1 VRSFALLC
9 IIAFFNYPLIAQAP
23 RAILADGSGPWRD
36 DRWIATV
43 AELGRLL
50 NDAGYS
56 IETVSPVDLPTTLGA
71 SNLLL
76 ALPSLE
82 SLPFDTFTAV
92 VNHLNR
98 GGMLMATGGV
108 PFRDALYLA
117 PNGAW
122 LDSAAYQQ
130 LTGSL
135 PLQGLFR
142 APAYETL
149 CPSTKQYTNRSG
161 LRVPFPRS
169 PGLTSVTD
177 EQGRYSALGD
187 PLSPA
192 ATFYK
197 GSLIPYLIVW
207 LPSPQLSDPLRS
219 QFVAALR
226 AAGNQLYFLNAG
238 PNQITWLPGEHISG
252 AGAIANASLTP
263 VKAVLQ
269 WSIVSASS
277 AIAQPPVQVSLP
289 SGGHVSVPF
298 DVGVLPNGDYTLR
311 ARLMISDEE
320 VDRIDSPIRVLDP
333 LLTRQPDQKIHVV
346 NGAFYAGNQRVFLQ
360 GVNYWPRYVAGMEQ
374 YRFNGRS
381 WLAPDQYDPNVIE
394 ADLSEIAA
402 LHFNLVSIQ
411 YEDLLGDTPVLGRAL
426 IDFLERCREH
436 GLWARIAIR
445 ATSVNAA
452 YSGMLLPGLGAV
464 LEYGYLPG
472 NDRVFSYELLWEPMV
487 GSHDH
492 GGQGGFVNG
501 VYTVNLGRTL
511 LDPDWR
517 SWVNDQYGSL
527 ANAQQA
533 WGITGP
539 QDAKGQL
546 TNPLD
551 EHIENDGPWRIM
563 VAAYRR
569 FLDDYLGR
577 NLGLIAREIRRTDP
591 DTLLSYRNW
600 ATMTEVHNSQTG
612 YDLGTAAAHLDFFS
626 PENYQAFVWPDD
638 RKWGFVTAYS
648 RYRTGGKPVQW
659 TEFGFNV
666 GSNDGTSDTL
676 ASETA
681 TCDTM
686 MRLINDDGSNAAS
699 VWWWPGGPAPVDQS
713 DFGIVDPDGTPR
725 GCALTLSQ
733 WSATFASSPPDLG
746 SGSVVT
752 LSVDRDADARG
763 QYGLFLNLQSSYA
776 QARSGGQRVFLS
788 DQGTNSDTATA
799 PLIQVGNVPYVGS
812 GPMKYANAEFGGVR
826 IVCPNLDVTVENNS
840 QVQILPGA
848 ACQITLTIVNT
859 GEAAWLPASA
869 SQSGVLLHTNLGDL
883 PLGVSAAALARV
895 SIGPLEF
902 TMSQN
907 SVNLV
912 GRMRIESVGDFG
924 EVLRLTLAV
933 DSSATGSCAIGL
945 SPSSAISIPAA
956 GLNGTVNV
964 MAGAGCSWSATSPL
978 PWVTLSPAAS
988 AGTGQVVYTIPANI
1002 GPARQTTIT
1011 IAGHPL
1017 TVSQAAAATAPTV
1030 QAPVLSAANLGFGG
1044 QTIGVASS
1052 ARTVTLTNSG
1062 IAAFSLATIGIGG
1075 LNNSDFSQTNT
1086 CGATLS
1092 VAASCS
1098 IGVVFTPA
1106 AAGLRTASVFISG
1119 NANGGPLVVNLS
1131 GQGMGTGA
1139 TPIIQS
1145 IVDSWNYT
1153 PGVAPGLW
1161 VTISGANL
1169 AGFSQAANFATVELP
1184 ESLGGVVVTFNGAP
1198 AVLSYVSPTQ
1208 VNALVPASLFPGS
1221 VQIVVQSN
1229 GVSSDPFPIV
1239 ARGVQP
1245 AIYAL
1250 PNADASMFYVTAA
1263 LAGTATLVG
1272 NSTIDPRVTRPILP
1286 GDTLDLY
1293 MIGLGATSDPS
1304 KFVTDKV
1311 FSGAFPVTAAIATTV
1326 GGESAPVSF
1335 AGLTSPG
1342 LYLVRITVPNDLKPG
1357 TQPFQLL
1364 TGNNS
1369 MGGAATRPSLELLIG
1384 PPALN

>member
-1 VRSFALLC
+1 MGEFGHLL
-9 IIAFFNYPLIAQAP
+9 
-23 RAILADGSGPWRD
+23 S
-36 DRWIATV
+36 
-43 AELGRLL
+43 
-50 NDAGYS
+50 DAGYS
-56 IETVSPVDLPTTLGA
+56 FETVSPVDLPASLGA

-76 ALPSLE
+76 AVPSLE
-82 SLPFDTFTAV
+82 SLPFETFTAV
-92 VNHLNR
+92 VNHLRR

-122 LDSAAYQQ
+122 LDSGAYQQ

-135 PLQGLFR
+135 PPQGLFR
-142 APAYETL
+142 TPAYETL

-161 LRVPFPRS
+161 LRIPFPRS
-169 PGLTSVTD
+169 PGLTSLTD

-187 PLSPA
+187 PQSPV

-197 GSLIPYLIVW
+197 GSLSQYLIIW
-207 LPSPQLSDPLRS
+207 LPWPQLADPLRS
-219 QFVAALR
+219 QFVTALH
-226 AAGNQLYFLNAG
+226 AAGNQLYLLNSG
-238 PNQITWLPGEHISG
+238 PNQITWLPGEHITGG
-252 AGAIANASLTP
+252 ATIVNASLAAVTG
-263 VKAVLQ
+263 VLQ
-269 WSIVSASS
+269 WSIVGASS
-277 AIAQPPVQVSLP
+277 VLPQPPVQVSLAP
-289 SGGHVSVPF
+289 GGRTSISF
-298 DVGVLPNGDYTLR
+298 DVGVLPKGDYTLS
-311 ARLMISDEE
+311 ARLMLGDEE
-320 VDRIDSPIRVLDP
+320 VDHIDSPIRVLDP
-333 LLTRQPDQKIHVV
+333 VLTRQPDQKIRVA

-360 GVNYWPRYVAGMEQ
+360 GVNYWPRYVAGLEQ

-394 ADLSEIAA
+394 TDLSEIAA

-411 YEDLLGDTPVLGRAL
+411 YEDLQGDTPVLGRAL

-487 GSHDH
+487 GSHDQ
-492 GGQGGFVNG
+492 GGQGGFLNG
-501 VYTVNLGRTL
+501 VFTTNLGRTL

-527 ANAQQA
+527 TNAQQA

-539 QDAKGQL
+539 QDANGQL

-551 EHIENDGPWRIM
+551 EQIENDGQWRIM
-563 VAAYRR
+563 AAAYRR

-600 ATMTEVHNSQTG
+600 ATMTEIHNSQTG

-626 PENYQAFVWPDD
+626 PENYQAFIWPDD

-666 GSNDGTSDTL
+666 GPKDGTADTL

-686 MRLINDDGSNAAS
+686 MRLVNDDGSNAAS

-725 GCALTLSQ
+725 DCAVTLSQ
-733 WSATFASSPPDLG
+733 WGATFASSPPDFG
-746 SGSVVT
+746 SGSIVP

-763 QYGLFLNLQSSYA
+763 QYGLFLNWQSRYA
-776 QARSGGQRVFLS
+776 QARSAGQRVMLS
-788 DQGTNSDTATA
+788 DPGTNSDTANA
-799 PLIQVGNVPYVGS
+799 PLIQVGNVPYAGS
-812 GPMKYANAEFGGVR
+812 GPMKYANAELGGVH

-840 QVQILPGA
+840 QVQIPPGA
-848 ACQITLTIVNT
+848 ACQISPTLVNT
-859 GEAAWLPASA
+859 GEAAWLPASS
-869 SQSGVLLHTNLGDL
+869 SQGGVLLHTNLGDL
-883 PLGVSAAALARV
+883 PLGVSVLALARV
-895 SIGPLEF
+895 SIGPLAF
-902 TMSQN
+902 MMGQN
-907 SVNLV
+907 VVNLT
-912 GRMRIESVGDFG
+912 GRMRIDDAGDFG

-933 DSSATGSCAIGL
+933 DPSATGACAIAL
-945 SPSSAISIPAA
+945 SPSSALSIPAT
-956 GLNGTVNV
+956 GLNGVVNI
-964 MAGAGCSWSATSPL
+964 MTGAGCSWKASSPL
-978 PWVTLSPAAS
+978 PWVSLSPATGNGA
-988 AGTGQVVYTIPANI
+988 GQVAYTIPANI
-1002 GPARQTTIT
+1002 GPARQTLIT

-1030 QAPVLSAANLGFGG
+1030 QAPVLSVRNLVFVG
-1044 QTIGVASS
+1044 QTIGVASVAQS
-1052 ARTVTLTNSG
+1052 VTLTNTG
-1062 IAAFSLATIGIGG
+1062 VAVFNLAAIGIGG
-1075 LNNSDFSQTNT
+1075 PNNLDFSQTNT
-1086 CGATLS
+1086 CGVTLAA
-1092 VAASCS
+1092 AASCS
-1098 IGVVFTPA
+1098 IGVVFTPTA
-1106 AAGLRTASVFISG
+1106 PGLRSASLFISG
-1119 NANGGPLVVNLS
+1119 NASGGPLAVNLS
-1131 GQGMGTGA
+1131 GFGMGNGA
-1139 TPIIQS
+1139 TPVIKT

-1153 PGVAPGLW
+1153 PGIAPGLW
-1161 VTISGANL
+1161 VTIGGTNL
-1169 AGFSQAANFATVELP
+1169 AAFSQAANFATVALP
-1184 ESLGGVVVTFNGAP
+1184 ESLGSVVVTFNGAP
-1198 AVLSYVSPTQ
+1198 AVLSYVSSTQ
-1208 VNALVPASLFPGS
+1208 VNALVPGSISPGS
-1221 VQIVVQSN
+1221 VQVVVQSN
-1229 GVSSDPFPIV
+1229 GVSSNSFQIV
-1239 ARGVQP
+1239 AKAAQP

-1272 NSTIDPRVTRPILP
+1272 NNAIDPRVTRLILP

-1311 FSGAFPVTAAIATTV
+1311 FSGSFPVTAAITATI

-1342 LYLVRITVPNDLKPG
+1342 LYLVRISVPKQLNPG
-1357 TQPFQLL
+1357 PQPIQLS
-1364 TGNNS
+1364 TGNSS